1 MATPKKKPN
10 KKAANAAAQSTVK
23 TDGIDDVRK
32 ACQEMGDMLKETYVD
47 TRDLKAAQT
56 SIKAYSTAI
65 NAAKTQVIYKKLTGH
80 PPEIPFLK
88 S

>member
-1 MATPKKKPN
+1 MATPKKKPS
-10 KKAANAAAQSTVK
+10 KKAANAAQSTVK

>member
-1 MATPKKKPN
+1 MAN
-10 KKAANAAAQSTVK
+10 KKTPSAVVK
-23 TDGIDDVRK
+23 TTKSNLVKTNSIDDVRK

-47 TRDLKAAQT
+47 TKDLKAAQH

-88 S
+88 N

>member
-10 KKAANAAAQSTVK
+10 TKAANAAQSTVK

-47 TRDLKAAQT
+47 TKDLKAAQH

-88 S
+88 N

>member
-10 KKAANAAAQSTVK
+10 TKAANAAQSTVK

-47 TRDLKAAQT
+47 TKDLKAAQI

>member
-1 MATPKKKPN
+1 MAN
-10 KKAANAAAQSTVK
+10 KKTPSAVVK
-23 TDGIDDVRK
+23 TTKSNLVKTNSIDDVRK

-47 TRDLKAAQT
+47 TRDLKAAQH

-88 S
+88 N

>member
-10 KKAANAAAQSTVK
+10 TKAANAAQSTVK

-32 ACQEMGDMLKETYVD
+32 ACQEMGDMLKET
-47 TRDLKAAQT
+47 
-56 SIKAYSTAI
+56 
-65 NAAKTQVIYKKLTGH
+65 GH

-88 S
+88 N

>member
-10 KKAANAAAQSTVK
+10 TKAANAAQSTVK

-47 TRDLKAAQT
+47 TKDLKAAQI

-88 S
+88 N

>member
-1 MATPKKKPN
+1 MATAKKKPN
-10 KKAANAAAQSTVK
+10 TKAANAAQSTVK

-88 S
+88 N